1 MNTKLYSGIIC
12 SLIVL
17 GGCSAEADEKL
28 ETNKDKASYIIGVQ
42 LGTQMSQTKD
52 DIDLDKVMLGLKESF
67 AGKEPRM
74 KKEEMMAAMQE
85 FQKGIQE
92 KQQAKMTEMGSKN
105 AKEGETFLA
114 ENKKKDGIVT
124 LPSGLQYKVIT
135 AGKDK
140 SPKASDTVVTHYR
153 GSLLDGKVFDSS
165 YERGEPVTFPVNGV
179 IPGWTEALQKMKAGD
194 KWQLFI
200 PSGLAYGEHGQGP
213 IGPNALLIFDIE
225 LLEIKAED
233 KPSKDKPSK

>member
-17 GGCSAEADEKL
+17 GGCTVKADEKL
-28 ETNKDKASYIIGVQ
+28 ETTKHKASYVIGVQ

-52 DIDLDKVMLGLKESF
+52 DIDLDKVMLGLRESF
-67 AGKEPRM
+67 DGKEPRIQ
-74 KKEEMMAAMQE
+74 KEEMMKVMQE
-85 FQKGIQE
+85 FQQGIQA
-92 KQQAKMTEMGSKN
+92 KQQAKMTEAGSKN

-124 LPSGLQYKVIT
+124 LPSGLQYKVLT
-135 AGKDK
+135 TGKGK

-165 YERGEPVTFPVNGV
+165 YERGEPVSFPVHGV
-179 IPGWTEALQKMKAGD
+179 IPGWTEALQLMKAGD

-200 PSGLAYGEHGQGP
+200 PSALAYGENGQGP
-213 IGPNALLIFDIE
+213 IGPNSVLLFDIE
-225 LLEIKAED
+225 LLEVKAAE
-233 KPSKDKPSK
+233 KAK

>member
-1 MNTKLYSGIIC
+1 MNLKLYSSLIC
-12 SLIVL
+12 SLALIS
-17 GGCSAEADEKL
+17 GCSTGADKEL

-42 LGTQMSQTKD
+42 LGTQMAQTKD
-52 DIDLDKVMLGLKESF
+52 DIDLDTVMLGMKESF

-74 KKEEMMAAMQE
+74 KKEEMMKTMQE
-85 FQKGIQE
+85 FQQAVQK
-92 KQQAKMTEMGSKN
+92 KQQDKMTELGSKN
-105 AKEGETFLA
+105 VKEGADFLAANKAKEGV
-114 ENKKKDGIVT
+114 VT

-135 AGKDK
+135 AGKGQ

-179 IPGWTEALQKMKAGD
+179 IPGWTEALQKMKVGD

-200 PSGLAYGEHGQGP
+200 PSALAYGEHGQGP
-213 IGPNALLIFDIE
+213 IGPNAVLLFDIE
-225 LLEIKAED
+225 LLEVK
-233 KPSKDKPSK
+233 S

>member
-17 GGCSAEADEKL
+17 GGCTATANEKL
-28 ETNKDKASYIIGVQ
+28 ETTKDKASYIIGVQ
-42 LGTQMSQTKD
+42 LGTQMAQTKD

-67 AGKEPRM
+67 DGKEPRIQ
-74 KKEEMMAAMQE
+74 KEEMMKVMQE
-85 FQKGIQE
+85 FGQAMQV
-92 KQQAKMTEMGSKN
+92 KQQAKMTEAGAKN
-105 AKEGETFLA
+105 AKEGEAYLA

-124 LPSGLQYKVIT
+124 LPSGLQYKVLT
-135 AGKDK
+135 TGKGK

-165 YERGEPVTFPVNGV
+165 YERGEPLSIPVHGV
-179 IPGWTEALQKMKAGD
+179 IPGWTEALQLMKAGD

-200 PSGLAYGEHGQGP
+200 PSALAYGENGQGP
-213 IGPNALLIFDIE
+213 IGPNSVLLFDIE
-225 LLEIKAED
+225 LLEIKAAE
-233 KPSKDKPSK
+233 KAK